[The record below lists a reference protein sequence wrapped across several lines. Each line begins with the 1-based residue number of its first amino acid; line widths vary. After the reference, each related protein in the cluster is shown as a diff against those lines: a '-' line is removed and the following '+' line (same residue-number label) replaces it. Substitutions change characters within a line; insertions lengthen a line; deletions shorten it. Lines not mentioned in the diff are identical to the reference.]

1 MAKKKKTQKTVKGKK
16 TVKNSGLKPFAAAM
30 KLNSV
35 YRVVMGGSGNG
46 GGYNRRETL
55 RNALAEEADKIIAK
69 SRYKTRKVGDN
80 EHVNN
85 IEKLRAR
92 VTKRCGSIL
101 KKGRLR
107 FGTAQKYFNLELKR
121 RWLDCGY
128 KEPPHCPFDRIVIIA
143 LYRGLDDGVCIS
155 WTKCDSRKCYMAWV
169 RALRDS
175 GLLKKKSIPQWEY
188 RFWLDNR

>member
-1 MAKKKKTQKTVKGKK
+1 MAKKKKTVKVKRTVKK
-16 TVKNSGLKPFAAAM
+16 SGLKPFAATL

-35 YRVVMGGSGNG
+35 YRGGKVSGANR
-46 GGYNRRETL
+46 YKRREAL
-55 RNALAEEADKIIAK
+55 RNALEEEADKIIAK

-128 KEPPHCPFDRIVIIA
+128 KEPPHCPFDRIVILA
-143 LYRGLDDGVCIS
+143 FYRGLDDGVCIS

-175 GLLKKKSIPQWEY
+175 GLLRRKTIAKWEY